1 MLAGIQQRAPCLH
14 LAFLM
19 SITYK
24 LQQYWALYP
33 PRTTQAYATYQI
45 KMGEAKN
52 KAKITLIYASKHDL
66 QLQIKKSKMQQNRI

>member
-1 MLAGIQQRAPCLH
+1 
-14 LAFLM
+14 M

-33 PRTTQAYATYQI
+33 PRTTQAHATYQI

-52 KAKITLIYASKHDL
+52 KAKITLIYASEHDL
-66 QLQIKKSKMQQNRI
+66 QLQIKKI